1 MLLHDT
7 LRGSDILTT
16 QLLPAHHSSLLTQQG
31 TLPLVSESVAGE
43 QVPEAGDGAEEADD
57 DQEEDHCDSTQGDDD
72 DVLRQSLLQTCTLA
86 PLSDPG
92 GVLKHFITIIYQ
104 SCSYKPS
111 KGCMQFHNN
120 LSSQCL

>member
-31 TLPLVSESVAGE
+31 TLPLSAVSESVAGE

-72 DVLRQSLLQTCTLA
+72 DVLRKGLLQTRTLA

-92 GVLKHFITIIYQ
+92 GVLKHFIAII
-104 SCSYKPS
+104 
-111 KGCMQFHNN
+111 QFHNN
-120 LSSQCL
+120 LSSQCLLIIS